1 VLENITALVQA
12 RFGSSR
18 LPGKVLKKIGRYT
31 ILERVVK
38 NILLTRCIKEVIV
51 ITSTS
56 KDDNKIVDLCKKKK
70 IKYFRGPLNNVAK
83 RYFQA
88 LKKKKLGCFMRIS
101 ADSPFILP
109 SLIDQLANIMRKGKY
124 DIVTNILKR
133 SYPKG
138 QSIEIFKRNIF
149 LNNFKKFRKKD
160 LEHVTTFFY
169 RNQKNFI
176 IYNQVSKKNCSLF
189 NLSVDNISDYKRAK
203 FISARL
209 NNLYKIKPILD
220 LYKKY
225 EKN

>member
-1 VLENITALVQA
+1 M
-12 RFGSSR
+12 
-18 LPGKVLKKIGRYT
+18 
-31 ILERVVK
+31 
-38 NILLTRCIKEVIV
+38 
-51 ITSTS
+51 
-56 KDDNKIVDLCKKKK
+56 
-70 IKYFRGPLNNVAK
+70 NNVAQ

-88 LKKKKLGCFMRIS
+88 LKKKKLDYFMRIS

-109 SLIDQLANIMRKGKY
+109 SLIDQLANKMKKGKY

-149 LNNFKKFRKKD
+149 LNNFKKFEKKD

-176 IYNQVSKKNCSLF
+176 IYNQVSKKNCSSF

-209 NNLYKIKPILD
+209 NNLYKIEPILN